1 MFFILCIALCLSSV
15 RANIGCESNGNLD
28 MQRLKLGLPSNVTNA
43 YVSGYLPTPNAWN
56 CTQNPVGIANIT
68 YNAKAVFISYYKFGR
83 EVTVGVGNSK
93 SNDSIGI
100 YFNHHNG
107 NKSTILRV
115 CRWRKYYMPSYV
127 PTITTGGEDCIINV
141 NLKLSFLDQ
150 ANHSDIF
157 GLSWSGDRLV
167 VYSLDG
173 VTSYHIPGIGEL
185 DVVSFRCIFKETCAH
200 QVITKP
206 ITVIVNTTEEGLISG
221 YSVCNDCAGFPKY
234 VFAVNEGGTIP
245 PNFRFD
251 NWFYLTNS
259 STPISGM
266 FTSVQ
271 PFNLSCV
278 WPIPV
283 LTSNSLPVYFNMS
296 LNENATCNGYSNFDV
311 GVVDAMRFSLN
322 FTDRQI
328 IRKGVISVFTSNNV
342 YNFSCTNSSVLGG
355 EAVIPF
361 GDVSQTHY
369 CYITYFTNTTT
380 GANASQFVGI
390 LPPQVKEFVIMR
402 NGDFHLNGYRIFSVE
417 TVESVIFNITT
428 NDGRDFW
435 TVAFAN
441 NAEVLTELNAT
452 SIQNLLYCNNPV
464 NSIKCQ
470 QLRFNLDNGFYSH
483 TFDSADNLPRTIV
496 RLPKYVTHSFI
507 NVSVGV
513 SFDDKSLAHYLIDFS
528 EHEEFIGKDNRTI
541 VCVETTTF
549 TTKLKVL
556 AFSSFSTAIDIQAG
570 SCPFSYNNLNN
581 YLGFGSLCF
590 SNKPN
595 GGCMMS
601 VVAKGYFGE
610 FQKVGVLYVSYTKGD
625 NVLGVPANNL
635 PTIGVSDMSDVKL
648 NVCTTFTI
656 YGHTG
661 RGIIN
666 KSNSSFVSGL
676 FYTSVTGNLLGFKNS
691 TTGEIFSI
699 SPCQLT
705 TQVAVVSNNI
715 VGVAA
720 ATQEV
725 KLPFNSHVN
734 LGSFYYHYT
743 NSSAELCKTPSL
755 MYGGLGVC
763 EDGRLIN
770 ISKSEDTFVA
780 SAVIS
785 GNITIPANFSFV
797 VEPEYI
803 QIMTKPVSI
812 DCSVYVCNGNPR
824 CLQLLTQYAS
834 VCRNVEEPLQL
845 NARLEAL
852 ELTSM
857 IVVQE
862 RTLDLG
868 VAANFND
875 TFDLTLAL
883 PRQRQSRSAIED
895 LLFTKVITSGL
906 GTVDEDYKACA
917 ERMANTIAEAGCVQ
931 YYNGIAVLPGV
942 VDPSLL
948 AQYTAALTG
957 GMVLG
962 GVTAAVAIPFSLAV
976 QSRLNYLALQTD
988 VLQRNQKILAQSFNA
1003 AMGNITVA
1011 FSGVSNAIQQTVSS
1025 LTTISRALNKVEN
1038 AVNEQGTA
1046 LSQLTKQLASN
1057 FQAVSSSIE
1066 DLYNRLDR
1074 LEADQQVDRLITGRL
1089 AALNA
1094 FVTQQLLRYSEVRAS
1109 RQLAQEKINE
1119 CVKSQSSRYGFCGNG
1134 THVFSVANAAPDG
1147 IMFLHANLVPTA
1159 FIEVSAFA
1167 GVCVDGRALVL
1178 RGRDE
1183 VLFQKPNTNKYLIT
1197 PRLLFEPRV
1206 PVSADFVEVSSC
1218 NVTFVNLT
1226 VNELPELLPDYIDV
1240 NKTLKE
1246 FAATIPNRT
1255 EMQLTLNTYN
1265 ATVLNLTDEVN
1276 SLTLQASELT
1286 KIASELNLTISKIN
1300 NTLVELEW
1308 LSRVET
1314 YISWPWYVWL
1324 AISVTL
1330 IILVGLM
1337 LWCCLAT
1344 GCCGC
1349 YNCLLKSCSD
1359 CGGNAYNV
1367 TKLRKSTFS
1376 NVGWSLSVA
1385 I

>member
-1 MFFILCIALCLSSV
+1 MFCILCFALCFYFTA
-15 RANIGCESNGNLD
+15 ANYGCTSNSNGKLD
-28 MQRLKLGLPSNVTNA
+28 MYNFNLGLPSNTTNA
-43 YVSGYLPTPNAWN
+43 YVSGYLPKPNAWN
-56 CTQNPVGIANIT
+56 CIQTSNGVANIT
-68 YNAKAVFISYYKFGR
+68 QGAKAVFVSYYTNGR
-83 EVTVGVGNSK
+83 EFAIGVGNSK
-93 SNDSIGI
+93 NNASLGI
-100 YFNHHNG
+100 YFYHKNG
-107 NKSTILRV
+107 ESNTYLRV
-115 CRWRKYYMPSYV
+115 CSWDKYYLTSTI
-127 PTITTGGEDCIINV
+127 PTSTTNGKDCFINE
-141 NLKLSFLDQ
+141 NLRLHFVDKGDH
-150 ANHSDIF
+150 NDVF
-157 GLSWSGDRLV
+157 GLSWSGDRLLL
-167 VYSLDG
+167 YLKNG
-173 VTSYHIPGIGEL
+173 TKSYYVPGIGDL
-185 DVVSFRCIFKETCAH
+185 DVVSFRCVLKETCAH
-200 QVITKP
+200 QVIKEA
-206 ITVIVNTTEEGLISG
+206 ITVIVNTTTDGFISN
-221 YSVCNDCAGFPKY
+221 YTVCDDCKGFPKY
-234 VFAVNEGGTIP
+234 VFAVTEGGTIP
-245 PNFRFD
+245 PNFQFD

-266 FTSVQ
+266 FTSIQ

-278 WPIPV
+278 WPVPV

-296 LNENATCNGYSNFDV
+296 MNENATCNGYSNFDV

-322 FTDRQI
+322 FTDSQI
-328 IRKGVISVFTSNNV
+328 IRKGVISVFTSTNV
-342 YNFSCTNSSVLGG
+342 YNFSCTNSSVLGDD
-355 EAVIPF
+355 AVIPF
-361 GDVSQTHY
+361 GDVAQTHY
-369 CYITYFTNTTT
+369 CFIKYFTNITS
-380 GANASQFVGI
+380 GESASQFVGI

-402 NGDFHLNGYRIFSVE
+402 NGDFHLNGYRIFSVDR
-417 TVESVIFNITT
+417 VESVIFNIST

-441 NAEVLTELNAT
+441 NAEVLTEINAT

-470 QLRFNLDNGFYSH
+470 QLRFNLDDGFYSH

-496 RLPKYVTHSFI
+496 RLPKYVTHSYI
-507 NVSVGV
+507 NVTVGV
-513 SFDDKSLAHYLIDFS
+513 NFENKTLTNYLVDFAPDGTS
-528 EHEEFIGKDNRTI
+528 IGKDNITT
-541 VCVETTTF
+541 VCVDTTTF
-549 TTKLKVL
+549 TTRLNVL
-556 AFSSFSTAIDIQAG
+556 AFSAFSTAVDIQAG
-570 SCPFSYNNLNN
+570 TCPFSYNNLNN

-590 SNKPN
+590 STRPN

-601 VVAKGYFGE
+601 VVARGYFGE

-625 NVLGVPANNL
+625 NVLGVPPNNI

-666 KSNSSFVSGL
+666 KSNNTFVSGL

-691 TTGEIFSI
+691 TTGDIFSI

-705 TQVAVVSNNI
+705 TQVAVVSDKI

-720 ATQEV
+720 ATKEV
-725 KLPFNSHVN
+725 KLPFDTHVS
-734 LGSFYYHYT
+734 LGSFYYHYK
-743 NSSAELCKTPSL
+743 NSTAELCKNPSL

-763 EDGRLIN
+763 EDGRLVN
-770 ISKSEDTFVA
+770 ISRSEDTFVP

-797 VEPEYI
+797 VQPEYI
-803 QIMTKPVSI
+803 QIMTKPVSV

-834 VCRNVEEPLQL
+834 VCRTVEEPLQL

-857 IVVQE
+857 IVVQDK
-862 RTLDLG
+862 TLNLG
-868 VAANFND
+868 VAANFNH
-875 TFDLTLAL
+875 TYDLSLAL
-883 PRQRQSRSAIED
+883 PRQPQSRSAIED
-895 LLFTKVITSGL
+895 LLFSKIVTSGL
-906 GTVDEDYKACA
+906 GTVDDDYKECA
-917 ERMANTIAEAGCVQ
+917 AKMANTIAEAGCVQ
-931 YYNGIAVLPGV
+931 YYNGIMVLPGV

-948 AQYTAALTG
+948 SQYTAALTG
-957 GMVLG
+957 AMVLG
-962 GVTAAVAIPFSLAV
+962 GVTAAAAIPFSLAV
-976 QSRLNYLALQTD
+976 QARLNYLALQTD
-988 VLQRNQKILAQSFNA
+988 VLQRNQMILAQSFNA
-1003 AMGNITVA
+1003 AMGNISVA
-1011 FSGVSNAIQQTVSS
+1011 FSGVSNAIQQTAQS
-1025 LTTISRALNKVEN
+1025 LNTISQALNKVEN
-1038 AVNEQGTA
+1038 VVNEQGTA

-1057 FQAVSSSIE
+1057 FQAISSSIE
-1066 DLYNRLDR
+1066 DLYNRLDT

-1178 RGRDE
+1178 RGRDD
-1183 VLFQKPNTNKYLIT
+1183 VLFQKPGTDKYLIT

-1206 PVSADFVEVSSC
+1206 PVIADFVEVSSC
-1218 NVTFVNLT
+1218 NVTFINLT
-1226 VNELPELLPDYIDV
+1226 INELPELLPDYIDV

-1265 ATVLNLTDEVN
+1265 ATVLNLTDEVK
-1276 SLTLQASELT
+1276 SLMSQADDLT

-1308 LSRVET
+1308 LNRVET
-1314 YISWPWYVWL
+1314 YIKWPWYVWL
-1324 AISVTL
+1324 AIAVTL

-1349 YNCLLKSCSD
+1349 CSCLVNSCSD
-1359 CGGNAYNV
+1359 CGGRRLQRYEIEKV
-1367 TKLRKSTFS
+1367 H
-1376 NVGWSLSVA
+1376 
-1385 I
+1385 IQ

>member
-1 MFFILCIALCLSSV
+1 MFRILCLALCIYFSN
-15 RANIGCESNGNLD
+15 ANYDCTNSSNGKLD
-28 MQRLKLGLPSNVTNA
+28 MYRLNLGLPSNVTNA
-43 YVSGYLPTPNAWN
+43 YVSGYLPSPNAWN
-56 CTQNPVGIANIT
+56 CIKTPNGVANIT
-68 YNAKAVFISYYKFGR
+68 YDAKAIFVSYYKNGR
-83 EVTVGVGNSK
+83 EFAIGVGNSK
-93 SNDSIGI
+93 NNASLGI
-100 YFNHHNG
+100 YFYHKNG
-107 NKSTILRV
+107 ESVTYLRV
-115 CRWRKYYMPSYV
+115 CSWDRYYLTSTR
-127 PTITTGGEDCIINV
+127 PTSTTNGKDCFINE
-141 NLKLSFLDQ
+141 NLHLHFVDQ
-150 ANHSDIF
+150 ESHNDVF
-157 GLSWSGDRLV
+157 GLSWSGDRLLM
-167 VYSLDG
+167 YLKDG
-173 VTSYHIPGIGEL
+173 VKSYYVPGIGAL
-185 DVVSFRCIFKETCAH
+185 DVVSFRCTMKESCAH
-200 QVITKP
+200 QVITKA
-206 ITVIVNTTEEGLISG
+206 ITAIVNTTDGGFISD
-221 YSVCNDCAGFPKY
+221 YSVCSDCGGFPKY
-234 VFAVNEGGTIP
+234 VFAVTEGGGIP
-245 PNFRFD
+245 PNFQFD

-278 WPIPV
+278 WPVPS
-283 LTSNSLPVYFNMS
+283 LTSDSLPVYFNMS
-296 LNENATCNGYSNFDV
+296 KNSGVKCNGYSNFDV

-322 FTDRQI
+322 FTDKQI
-328 IRKGVISVFTSNNV
+328 VRNGVISVFTSNNV
-342 YNFSCTNSSVLGG
+342 YNFSCTNSSVLNSGDT
-355 EAVIPF
+355 IPF
-361 GDVSQTHY
+361 GDVTHTHY
-369 CYITYFTNTTT
+369 CYINYFTNMST
-380 GANASQFVGI
+380 GANTSHFVGI

-402 NGDFHLNGYRIFSVE
+402 NGDFHLNGYRIFSVG

-428 NDGRDFW
+428 RDGRDFW

-441 NAEVLTELNAT
+441 NAEVLTEINST
-452 SIQNLLYCNNPV
+452 TIQNLLYCNNPV
-464 NSIKCQ
+464 NIIKCQ
-470 QLRFNLDNGFYSH
+470 QLRFNLDDGFYSH

-496 RLPKYVTHSFI
+496 RLPKYVTHSFVNI
-507 NVSVGV
+507 TVGV
-513 SFDDKSLAHYLIDFS
+513 NFEDKSLANY
-528 EHEEFIGKDNRTI
+528 RTYI
-541 VCVETTTF
+541 
-549 TTKLKVL
+549 
-556 AFSSFSTAIDIQAG
+556 
-570 SCPFSYNNLNN
+570 
-581 YLGFGSLCF
+581 
-590 SNKPN
+590 
-595 GGCMMS
+595 
-601 VVAKGYFGE
+601 
-610 FQKVGVLYVSYTKGD
+610 
-625 NVLGVPANNL
+625 
-635 PTIGVSDMSDVKL
+635 
-648 NVCTTFTI
+648 
-656 YGHTG
+656 
-661 RGIIN
+661 
-666 KSNSSFVSGL
+666 SGL
-676 FYTSVTGNLLGFKNS
+676 FYTSITGNLLGFKNS

-715 VGVAA
+715 VGVAS
-720 ATQEV
+720 ATQSV
-725 KLPFNSHVN
+725 KLPFDTRIN
-734 LGSFYYHYT
+734 LGSFYYHYK

-770 ISKSEDTFVA
+770 ISRSENTFVA

-862 RTLDLG
+862 RTLNLG

-962 GVTAAVAIPFSLAV
+962 GVTAAAAIPFSLAV

-1003 AMGNITVA
+1003 AMGNITLA

-1038 AVNEQGTA
+1038 VVNEQGTA

-1057 FQAVSSSIE
+1057 FQAISSSIE

-1183 VLFQKPNTNKYLIT
+1183 VLFQKPNTNQYLIT

-1226 VNELPELLPDYIDV
+1226 INELPELLPGYIDV

-1308 LSRVET
+1308 LNRVET
-1314 YISWPWYVWL
+1314 YIKWPWYVWL

-1349 YNCLLKSCSD
+1349 CSCLVNSCSD
-1359 CGGNAYNV
+1359 CGGKRLQRYEIEKV
-1367 TKLRKSTFS
+1367 H
-1376 NVGWSLSVA
+1376 VQ
-1385 I
+1385 

>member
-1 MFFILCIALCLSSV
+1 MFHILCFSFYF
-15 RANIGCESNGNLD
+15 ANANYGCTKSSNGNLD
-28 MQRLKLGLPSNVTNA
+28 MYRLNLGLPSNVTNA
-43 YVSGYLPTPNAWN
+43 YVSGYLPSPNAWN
-56 CTQNPVGIANIT
+56 CTQKPTGVANIT
-68 YNAKAVFISYYKFGR
+68 YGAKAVFISYYKNGR
-83 EVTVGVGNSK
+83 EFAIGVGNSK
-93 SNDSIGI
+93 TNASLGI

-107 NKSTILRV
+107 NKTTILRV
-115 CRWRKYYMPSYV
+115 CRWNKYYMPSYI
-127 PTITTGGEDCIINV
+127 PTITTGGEDCFINA
-141 NLKLSFLDQ
+141 NLRLKFVDQ
-150 ANHSDIF
+150 QAYNDVF
-157 GLSWSGDRLV
+157 GLSWSGDRLII
-167 VYSLDG
+167 YSTDG
-173 VTSYHIPGIGEL
+173 VKSYYVPGIGDL
-185 DVVSFRCIFKETCAH
+185 DVVSFRCVFKETCAH

-206 ITVIVNTTEEGLISG
+206 ITAIVNTTHDGFISG
-221 YSVCNDCAGFPKY
+221 YSVCNDCDGFPKY
-234 VFAVNEGGTIP
+234 VFAVTEGGVIP
-245 PNFRFD
+245 PNFQFD

-278 WPIPV
+278 WPVPI

-296 LNENATCNGYSNFDV
+296 LNSGANCNGYSNFDV

-322 FTDRQI
+322 FTDNQL
-328 IRKGVISVFTSNNV
+328 IRKGVISVFTETNV
-342 YNFSCTNSSVLGG
+342 YNFSCTNSSVFGND
-355 EAVIPF
+355 AVIPF

-369 CYITYFTNTTT
+369 CFINYFTNITT
-380 GANASQFVGI
+380 GANTSQFVGV

-402 NGDFHLNGYRIFSVE
+402 NGDFHLNGYRIFSVD
-417 TVESVIFNITT
+417 TVKSVIFNISTS
-428 NDGRDFW
+428 DGRDFW
-435 TVAFAN
+435 TVALAK
-441 NAEVLTELNAT
+441 NAEVLTEINAT

-464 NSIKCQ
+464 NTIKCQ

-496 RLPKYVTHSFI
+496 RLPKYVTHSYI
-507 NVSVGV
+507 NVTVGV
-513 SFDDKSLAHYLIDFS
+513 NFDDKSLANYIIDFS
-528 EHEEFIGKDNRTI
+528 EDEASINKNNRTT
-541 VCVETTTF
+541 VCVDTTTF
-549 TTKLKVL
+549 TTRLSVL
-556 AFSSFSTAIDIQAG
+556 AFSSFSTAVAIQAG
-570 SCPFSYNNLNN
+570 DCPFSYSNLNN

-590 SNKPN
+590 STRPN

-601 VVAKGYFGE
+601 VVARGYFGE

-625 NVLGVPANNL
+625 NVLGVPPENI

-661 RGIIN
+661 RGGIN
-666 KSNSSFVSGL
+666 KSNNTFVSGL

-691 TTGEIFSI
+691 TTGEIFSV

-705 TQVAVVSNNI
+705 TQVAVVDNQI

-725 KLPFNSHVN
+725 KLPFDTHVN
-734 LGSFYYHYT
+734 IGSFYYHYK
-743 NSSAELCKTPSL
+743 NSSTELCKTPSL

-763 EDGRLIN
+763 QDGRLVN
-770 ISKSEDTFVA
+770 ISRSEDTFVA

-797 VEPEYI
+797 VQPEYI
-803 QIMTKPVSI
+803 QIMTKPVSV

-834 VCRNVEEPLQL
+834 VCRTVEEPLQL

-862 RTLDLG
+862 KTLSLG
-868 VAANFND
+868 VAANFNH
-875 TFDLTLAL
+875 TFNLTPAL
-883 PRQRQSRSAIED
+883 PRQTGFRSAIED
-895 LLFTKVITSGL
+895 LLFDKIVTSGL
-906 GTVDEDYKACA
+906 GTVDEDYKECA
-917 ERMANTIAEAGCVQ
+917 ARMANTIAEAGCVQ
-931 YYNGIAVLPGV
+931 YYNGIMVLPGV

-948 AQYTAALTG
+948 SQYTAALTG
-957 GMVLG
+957 AMVLG
-962 GVTAAVAIPFSLAV
+962 GVTAAAAIPFSLAV

-988 VLQRNQKILAQSFNA
+988 VLQRNQMILAQSFNA
-1003 AMGNITVA
+1003 AMGNITIA
-1011 FSGVSNAIQQTVSS
+1011 FGGVSNAIQQTVNS
-1025 LTTISRALNKVEN
+1025 LNTVAKALNKVEN
-1038 AVNEQGTA
+1038 VVNEQGTA

-1057 FQAVSSSIE
+1057 FQAISSSIE
-1066 DLYNRLDR
+1066 DLYNRLDS
-1074 LEADQQVDRLITGRL
+1074 LEASCLVNRLITGRL

-1178 RGRDE
+1178 RGHNE
-1183 VLFQKPNTNKYLIT
+1183 VLFLKPGTNQYLVT

-1265 ATVLNLTDEVN
+1265 ATYLNLSAEIN

-1286 KIASELNLTISKIN
+1286 QIASELNLTISKIN
-1300 NTLVELEW
+1300 GTLVELEW
-1308 LSRVET
+1308 LNRVET
-1314 YISWPWYVWL
+1314 YIKWPWYVSM
-1324 AISVTL
+1324 AIGCKFQL
-1330 IILVGLM
+1330 LVGLM

-1349 YNCLLKSCSD
+1349 CSCLVNSCSD
-1359 CGGNAYNV
+1359 CGGKRLQRYEIEKIHV
-1367 TKLRKSTFS
+1367 Q
-1376 NVGWSLSVA
+1376 
-1385 I
+1385 

>member
-1 MFFILCIALCLSSV
+1 MIAFLLFFIFRCALC
-15 RANIGCESNGNLD
+15 NIGCTVPDNGNLG
-28 MQRLKLGLPSNVTNA
+28 MSRLKLGLPPNTSNA
-43 YVSGYLPTPNAWN
+43 YVSGYLPSPDKWN
-56 CTQNPVGIANIT
+56 CTQNPAGTANIT
-68 YNAKAVFISYYKFGR
+68 FNAKAVFISYYKNGR
-83 EVTVGVGNSK
+83 HVAVGVGSSK
-93 SNDSIGI
+93 SNNTWGL
-100 YFNHHNG
+100 YFYHKNG
-107 NKSTILRV
+107 ERKSILRV
-115 CRWRKYYMPSYV
+115 CRWNGYYMPSYR
-127 PTITTGGEDCIINV
+127 PTTTTNGLDCIIDSDW
-141 NLKLSFLDQ
+141 KLNFADQ
-150 ANHSDIF
+150 QPANDVF
-157 GLSWSGDRLV
+157 GISWSGDRLII
-167 VYSLDG
+167 YSVDG
-173 VTSYHIPGIGEL
+173 VHSFYVPGASEW
-185 DVVSFRCIFKETCAH
+185 DVVSFRCEMKQTCAH
-200 QVITKP
+200 QVVTKP
-206 ITVIVNTTEEGLISG
+206 VTAIVSTFSNGSISN
-221 YSVCNDCAGFPKY
+221 YTICETCDGFPKY
-234 VFAVNEGGTIP
+234 VFAVNEGGSIP

-271 PFNLSCV
+271 PFNLTCV

-296 LNENATCNGYSNFDV
+296 KNENATCNGYSNFDA
-311 GVVDAMRFSLN
+311 GIVDAMRFSLN
-322 FTDRQI
+322 FTDAQI
-328 IRKGVISVFTSNNV
+328 VRKGVISVFTRTNV
-342 YNFSCTNSSVLGG
+342 YNFSCTNSSVGG
-355 EAVIPF
+355 DAVIPF
-361 GDVSQTHY
+361 GDVHQTHY
-369 CYITYFTNTTT
+369 CFINFFTNMTS
-380 GANASQFVGI
+380 GANVSQFVGV

-402 NGDFHLNGYRIFSVE
+402 NGDFHLNGFRIFSVD
-417 TVESVIFNITT
+417 TVESVIFNISTG
-428 NDGRDFW
+428 DGRDFW

-441 NAEVLTELNAT
+441 NAEVLTEINST

-464 NSIKCQ
+464 NTIKCQ
-470 QLRFNLDNGFYSH
+470 QLRFNLDDGFYSH

-507 NVSVGV
+507 NVTVGV
-513 SFDDKSLAHYLIDFS
+513 NFQEQQLANYIINFADDDTS
-528 EHEEFIGKDNRTI
+528 IGKDNRTT
-541 VCVETTTF
+541 VCVDSTTF
-549 TTKLKVL
+549 TTRLNVL
-556 AFSSFSTAIDIQAG
+556 AFSAFSTAVSIQAG
-570 SCPFSYNNLNN
+570 DCPFSYQNLNN
-581 YLGFGSLCF
+581 YLSFGSLCF
-590 SNKPN
+590 STRPN

-601 VVAKGYFGE
+601 VVARGYLGE
-610 FQKVGVLYVSYTKGD
+610 FQKVGVLYVSFTKGD
-625 NVLGVPANNL
+625 NVLGVPPNNL

-661 RGIIN
+661 RGVIN
-666 KSNSSFVSGL
+666 KSNNTFVSGL

-705 TQVAVVSNNI
+705 TQVAVVANNI

-720 ATQEV
+720 ATSEV
-725 KLPFNSHVN
+725 KLPFDTHVS
-734 LGSFYYHYT
+734 LGSFYYHYK
-743 NSSAELCKTPSL
+743 NSSAELCTTPSL

-763 EDGRLIN
+763 NDGRLIN
-770 ISKSEDTFVA
+770 ISRSEDTFVA

-797 VEPEYI
+797 VQPEYI
-803 QIMTKPVSI
+803 QIMTKPVSV

-834 VCRNVEEPLQL
+834 VCRTVEEPLQL

-862 RTLDLG
+862 RTLNLG
-868 VAANFND
+868 VSSNFNH
-875 TFDLTLAL
+875 TFDLSAAL
-883 PRQRQSRSAIED
+883 PPRPRSRSAIED
-895 LLFTKVITSGL
+895 LLFDKVVTSGL

-917 ERMANTIAEAGCVQ
+917 ARMANTIAEAGCVQ
-931 YYNGIAVLPGV
+931 YYNGIMVLPGV

-948 AQYTAALTG
+948 SQYTAALTG
-957 GMVLG
+957 AMVLG
-962 GVTAAVAIPFSLAV
+962 GVTAGVAIPFSLAV

-988 VLQRNQKILAQSFNA
+988 VLQRNQMILAQSFNA
-1003 AMGNITVA
+1003 AMGNITIA
-1011 FSGVSNAIQQTVSS
+1011 FGGVSNAIQQTVQS
-1025 LTTISRALNKVEN
+1025 LTTIAQALNKVEN
-1038 AVNEQGTA
+1038 VVNEQGTA

-1057 FQAVSSSIE
+1057 FQAISSSIE
-1066 DLYNRLDR
+1066 DLYNRLDS

-1094 FVTQQLLRYSEVRAS
+1094 FVTQQLLRYSEVRSS

-1147 IMFLHANLVPTA
+1147 IMFLHANLVPTS

-1183 VLFQKPNTNKYLIT
+1183 VLFLKPGTNNYLIT

-1308 LSRVET
+1308 LNRVET
-1314 YISWPWYVWL
+1314 YIKWPWYVWL

-1349 YNCLLKSCSD
+1349 CSCLVNSCSD
-1359 CGGNAYNV
+1359 CGGKRLQRYEIEKIHV
-1367 TKLRKSTFS
+1367 Q
-1376 NVGWSLSVA
+1376 
-1385 I
+1385 

>member
-1 MFFILCIALCLSSV
+1 MFYILCIALCLNFVS
-15 RANIGCESNGNLD
+15 ANVGCESNGNLD
-28 MQRLKLGLPSNVTNA
+28 MQRLKLGLPNNVTNA
-43 YVSGYLPTPNAWN
+43 YVSGYLPSPNAWV
-56 CTQNPVGIANIT
+56 CTQNPVGVANIT

-83 EVTVGVGNSK
+83 EVAVGVGNSK

-115 CRWRKYYMPSYV
+115 CKWHKYYMPTYI
-127 PTITTGGEDCIINV
+127 PTITTGGEDCFINS
-141 NLKLSFLDQ
+141 NLKLSFVDQ
-150 ANHSDIF
+150 GNHSDIF

-173 VTSYHIPGIGEL
+173 VKSYYVPGIGEL
-185 DVVSFRCIFKETCAH
+185 DVVSFRCVYKETCAH

-206 ITVIVNTTEEGLISG
+206 ITAIVNTTESGLISG
-221 YSVCNDCAGFPKY
+221 YDVCSDCDGFPKY
-234 VFAVNEGGTIP
+234 VFAVTDGGAIP
-245 PNFRFD
+245 PNFQFD

-296 LNENATCNGYSNFDV
+296 KNENATCNGYSNFDI

-322 FTDRQI
+322 FTDSQI
-328 IRKGVISVFTSNNV
+328 VRKGVISVFTSSNV
-342 YNFSCTNSSVLGG
+342 YNFSCTNSSTLDDD
-355 EAVIPF
+355 AVIPF
-361 GDVSQTHY
+361 GDVAQTHY
-369 CYITYFTNTTT
+369 CYIKYFTNVTTEES
-380 GANASQFVGI
+380 ASQFVGI

-402 NGDFHLNGYRIFSVE
+402 NGDFHLNGYRIFSVD
-417 TVESVIFNITT
+417 TVESVIFNISTS
-428 NDGRDFW
+428 DGRDFW

-441 NAEVLTELNAT
+441 NAEVLTEINAT

-470 QLRFNLDNGFYSH
+470 QLRFNLDDGFYSH
-483 TFDSADNLPRTIV
+483 TFESADNLPRTIV

-507 NVSVGV
+507 NVTVGV
-513 SFDDKSLAHYLIDFS
+513 NFENRTLTNYLVDFAPDGTS
-528 EHEEFIGKDNRTI
+528 IGKDNITTI
-541 VCVETTTF
+541 CVDTTTF
-549 TTKLKVL
+549 SVRLNVL
-556 AFSSFSTAIDIQAG
+556 AFSAFSTAVDIQAG
-570 SCPFSYNNLNN
+570 TCPFSYNNLNN

-590 SNKPN
+590 STRPN

-601 VVAKGYFGE
+601 VVARGYFGE
-610 FQKVGVLYVSYTKGD
+610 FQKVGVLYVSFTKGD
-625 NVLGVPANNL
+625 NVLGVPPNNL

-666 KSNSSFVSGL
+666 RSNNTFVSGL

-720 ATQEV
+720 ATKDV
-725 KLPFNSHVN
+725 KLPFDSHVS
-734 LGSFYYHYT
+734 LGSLYYHYK
-743 NSSAELCKTPSL
+743 NSSAELCKNPSL
-755 MYGGLGVC
+755 IYGGLGVC
-763 EDGRLIN
+763 EDGRLVN
-770 ISKSEDTFVA
+770 ISRSEDTFVP
-780 SAVIS
+780 SVVIS

-797 VEPEYI
+797 VQPEYI
-803 QIMTKPVSI
+803 QIMTKPVSV

-834 VCRNVEEPLQL
+834 VCRTVEEPLQL

-852 ELTSM
+852 ELTTM
-857 IVVQE
+857 IVVQDK
-862 RTLDLG
+862 TLNLG
-868 VAANFND
+868 VAANFNH
-875 TFDLTLAL
+875 TYDLSLAL
-883 PRQRQSRSAIED
+883 PRQPQSRSAIED
-895 LLFTKVITSGL
+895 LLFSKVVTSGL
-906 GTVDEDYKACA
+906 GTVDDDYKECA
-917 ERMANTIAEAGCVQ
+917 ARMANTIAEAGCVQ
-931 YYNGIAVLPGV
+931 YYNGIMVLPGV

-948 AQYTAALTG
+948 SQYTAALTG
-957 GMVLG
+957 AMVLG
-962 GVTAAVAIPFSLAV
+962 GVTAAAAIPFSLAV

-988 VLQRNQKILAQSFNA
+988 VLQRNQMILAQSFNA
-1003 AMGNITVA
+1003 AMGNISVA
-1011 FSGVSNAIQQTVSS
+1011 FGGVSNAIQQTAQS
-1025 LTTISRALNKVEN
+1025 LTTIAQALNKVEN
-1038 AVNEQGTA
+1038 VVNEQGTA

-1057 FQAVSSSIE
+1057 FQAISSSIE
-1066 DLYNRLDR
+1066 DLYNRLDT

-1178 RGRDE
+1178 RGRDG
-1183 VLFQKPNTNKYLIT
+1183 VLFQKPNTNQYLIT

-1265 ATVLNLTDEVN
+1265 ATVLNLTDEVK
-1276 SLTLQASELT
+1276 SLMLQADDLN

-1308 LSRVET
+1308 LNRVET
-1314 YISWPWYVWL
+1314 YIKWPWYVWL
-1324 AISVTL
+1324 AIAVTL

-1349 YNCLLKSCSD
+1349 CSCLVNSCSD
-1359 CGGNAYNV
+1359 CGGRRLQRYEIEKV
-1367 TKLRKSTFS
+1367 H
-1376 NVGWSLSVA
+1376 VQ
-1385 I
+1385 

>member
-1 MFFILCIALCLSSV
+1 MFSILCSV
-15 RANIGCESNGNLD
+15 LLITIVKLNFTCEQNGNLT
-28 MQRLKLGLPSNVTNA
+28 MRRLKLGLPNNVTNA
-43 YVSGYLPTPNAWN
+43 YVSGYLPTPDSWN
-56 CTQNPVGIANIT
+56 CTQNPPGTANIT
-68 YNAKAVFISYYKFGR
+68 FNAKAVFISYYKYGR

-93 SNDSIGI
+93 SNDSLGI
-100 YFNHHNG
+100 YFYHHNG
-107 NKSTILRV
+107 NSTTILRV
-115 CRWRKYYMPSYV
+115 CKWHNYYMPSYR
-127 PTITTGGEDCIINV
+127 PTSTTNGEDCYIDV
-141 NLKLSFLDQ
+141 NLKLNFVDQ
-150 ANHSDIF
+150 QPYNDVF
-157 GLSWSGDRLV
+157 GLSWSGDRLII
-167 VYSLDG
+167 YSVDG
-173 VTSYHIPGIGEL
+173 VTSHYVPGIGEL
-185 DVVSFRCIFKETCAH
+185 DVVSFRCHLKETCAH
-200 QVITKP
+200 QVVTKP
-206 ITVIVNTTEEGLISG
+206 ITAIVNTTSDGYISD
-221 YSVCNDCAGFPKY
+221 YAVCSECDGFPKY
-234 VFAVNEGGTIP
+234 VFAVTEGGAIP
-245 PNFRFD
+245 PNFQFD

-296 LNENATCNGYSNFDV
+296 KNENATCNGYSNFDF

-322 FTDRQI
+322 FTDSQI
-328 IRKGVISVFTSNNV
+328 IRKGVISVFTSTNV
-342 YNFSCTNSSVLGG
+342 YNFSCTNSSVLGDD
-355 EAVIPF
+355 AVIPF
-361 GDVSQTHY
+361 GDVAQTHY
-369 CYITYFTNTTT
+369 CFIKYFTNTTS
-380 GANASQFVGI
+380 GESASQFVGI
-390 LPPQVKEFVIMR
+390 LPPPGLKEFVIMR
-402 NGDFHLNGYRIFSVE
+402 NGDFHLNGYRIFSVD
-417 TVESVIFNITT
+417 TVESVIFNIST

-441 NAEVLTELNAT
+441 NAEVLTEINAT

-470 QLRFNLDNGFYSH
+470 QLRFNLDDGFYSH

-496 RLPKYVTHSFI
+496 RLPKYVTHSYI
-507 NVSVGV
+507 NVTVGV
-513 SFDDKSLAHYLIDFS
+513 NFENKTLTNYLVDFS
-528 EHEEFIGKDNRTI
+528 PDGTSIGKDNVTT
-541 VCVETTTF
+541 VCVDTTTF
-549 TTKLKVL
+549 TTRLNVL
-556 AFSSFSTAIDIQAG
+556 AFSAFSTAVDIQAG
-570 SCPFSYNNLNN
+570 TCPFSYNNLNN

-590 SNKPN
+590 STRPN

-601 VVAKGYFGE
+601 VVARGYFGE
-610 FQKVGVLYVSYTKGD
+610 FQKVGVLYVSFTKGD
-625 NVLGVPANNL
+625 NVLGVPPNNV
-635 PTIGVSDMSDVKL
+635 PTMGVSDMSDVKL

-666 KSNSSFVSGL
+666 KSNNTFVSGL

-705 TQVAVVSNNI
+705 TQVAVVSDKI

-720 ATQEV
+720 ATKEV
-725 KLPFNSHVN
+725 KLPFDTHVS
-734 LGSFYYHYT
+734 LGSFYYHYK
-743 NSSAELCKTPSL
+743 NSTAELCKNPSL

-763 EDGRLIN
+763 EDGRLVN
-770 ISKSEDTFVA
+770 ISRSEDTFVP

-797 VEPEYI
+797 VQPEYI
-803 QIMTKPVSI
+803 QIMTKPVSV

-834 VCRNVEEPLQL
+834 VCRTVEEPLQL

-857 IVVQE
+857 IIVQDK
-862 RTLDLG
+862 TLKLG
-868 VAANFND
+868 VASNFND

-883 PRQRQSRSAIED
+883 PRQHQSRSAIED
-895 LLFTKVITSGL
+895 LLFSKIVTSGL
-906 GTVDEDYKACA
+906 GTVDDDYKECA
-917 ERMANTIAEAGCVQ
+917 AKMANTIAEAGCVQ
-931 YYNGIAVLPGV
+931 YYNGIMVLPGV

-948 AQYTAALTG
+948 SQYTAALTG
-957 GMVLG
+957 AMVLG
-962 GVTAAVAIPFSLAV
+962 GVTAAAAIPFSLAV
-976 QSRLNYLALQTD
+976 QARLNYLALQTD
-988 VLQRNQKILAQSFNA
+988 VLQRNQMILAQSFNA
-1003 AMGNITVA
+1003 AMGNISVA
-1011 FSGVSNAIQQTVSS
+1011 FSGVSNAIQQTAQS
-1025 LTTISRALNKVEN
+1025 LNTISQALNKVEN
-1038 AVNEQGTA
+1038 VVNEQGTA

-1057 FQAVSSSIE
+1057 FQAISSSIE
-1066 DLYNRLDR
+1066 DLYNRLDT

-1167 GVCVDGRALVL
+1167 GVCVDGRALIL

-1183 VLFQKPNTNKYLIT
+1183 VLFQKPGTKDYLIT

-1218 NVTFVNLT
+1218 NVTFINLT
-1226 VNELPELLPDYIDV
+1226 INELPELLPDYIDV

-1265 ATVLNLTDEVN
+1265 ATVLNLTDEVK
-1276 SLTLQASELT
+1276 SLMSQADDLT

-1308 LSRVET
+1308 LNRVET
-1314 YISWPWYVWL
+1314 YIKWPWYVWL
-1324 AISVTL
+1324 AIAVTL

-1349 YNCLLKSCSD
+1349 CSCLVNSCGD
-1359 CGGNAYNV
+1359 CGGKRLQRYEIE
-1367 TKLRKSTFS
+1367 K
-1376 NVGWSLSVA
+1376 
-1385 I
+1385 IHIQ

>member
-1 MFFILCIALCLSSV
+1 MFRILCFALCIYFSN
-15 RANIGCESNGNLD
+15 ANYDCASIPNDALG
-28 MQRLKLGLPSNVTNA
+28 MYRLNLGLPSNVTNA
-43 YVSGYLPTPNAWN
+43 YVSGCLPSPNVWSCITTPNG
-56 CTQNPVGIANIT
+56 VANIT
-68 YNAKAVFISYYKFGR
+68 HGAKAIFVSYYTYGR
-83 EVTVGVGNSK
+83 EFAIGVGNSK
-93 SNDSIGI
+93 NNASLGI
-100 YFNHHNG
+100 YFYHKNG
-107 NKSTILRV
+107 ESKTYLRV
-115 CRWRKYYMPSYV
+115 CSWDKYYLTSTI
-127 PTITTGGEDCIINV
+127 PTSTTNGKDCFINE
-141 NLKLSFLDQ
+141 NLHLHFFDQ
-150 ANHSDIF
+150 NAHNDVF
-157 GLSWSGDRLV
+157 GMSWSGDRLLL
-167 VYSLDG
+167 YLRGG
-173 VTSYHIPGIGEL
+173 VKSYYVPGIGDL
-185 DVVSFRCIFKETCAH
+185 DVVSFRCVIKETCAH
-200 QVITKP
+200 QIIKQAITA
-206 ITVIVNTTEEGLISG
+206 IVNTTAEGFISG
-221 YSVCNDCAGFPKY
+221 YSVCDDCKGFPKY
-234 VFAVNEGGTIP
+234 VFAATEGGAIP
-245 PNFRFD
+245 PSFQFD

-278 WPIPV
+278 WPVPS
-283 LTSNSLPVYFNMS
+283 LTSDSLPVYFNMS
-296 LNENATCNGYSNFDV
+296 KNAGAKCNGYSNFDI
-311 GVVDAMRFSLN
+311 GIVDAMRFSLN
-322 FTDRQI
+322 FTDKQI
-328 IRKGVISVFTSNNV
+328 VRNGVISVFTSNNV
-342 YNFSCTNSSVLGG
+342 YNFSCTNSSVLSSGNT
-355 EAVIPF
+355 IPF
-361 GDVSQTHY
+361 GDVTHTHY
-369 CYITYFTNTTT
+369 CYINYFTNMST
-380 GANASQFVGI
+380 GANTSQFVGV

-402 NGDFHLNGYRIFSVE
+402 NGDFHLNGYRIFSVG

-428 NDGRDFW
+428 RDGRDFW

-441 NAEVLTELNAT
+441 NAEVLTETNST
-452 SIQNLLYCNNPV
+452 TIQNLLYCNNPV
-464 NSIKCQ
+464 NTIKCQ
-470 QLRFNLDNGFYSH
+470 QLRFNLDDGFYSH

-496 RLPKYVTHSFI
+496 RLPKYVTHSYVNI
-507 NVSVGV
+507 TVGV
-513 SFDDKSLAHYLIDFS
+513 NFEDKLLANYRISFAEDETS
-528 EHEEFIGKDNRTI
+528 IGNDNRTT
-541 VCVETTTF
+541 VCVATTTV
-549 TTKLKVL
+549 TTRLKFL
-556 AFSSFSTAIDIQAG
+556 AFSTFSTVVDIQAG
-570 SCPFSYNNLNN
+570 SCPFSYLNLNN
-581 YLGFGSLCF
+581 YLSFGSLCF
-590 SNKPN
+590 STRPN

-610 FQKVGVLYVSYTKGD
+610 FQKVGVLYVSHTKGD
-625 NVLGVPANNL
+625 NILGVPENNL

-666 KSNSSFVSGL
+666 RSNNTYISGL
-676 FYTSVTGNLLGFKNS
+676 FYTSITGNLLGFKNS

-715 VGVAA
+715 VGVAS
-720 ATQEV
+720 ATQSV
-725 KLPFNSHVN
+725 KLPFDTRIN
-734 LGSFYYHYT
+734 LGSFYYHYK

-770 ISKSEDTFVA
+770 ISRSEDTFVA

-862 RTLDLG
+862 RTLNLG

-883 PRQRQSRSAIED
+883 PREHQSRSAIED

-962 GVTAAVAIPFSLAV
+962 GVTAAAAIPFSLAV

-1038 AVNEQGTA
+1038 VVNEQGTA

-1057 FQAVSSSIE
+1057 FQAISSSIE

-1159 FIEVSAFA
+1159 FIQVSAFA
-1167 GVCVDGRALVL
+1167 GVCVNGRALVL
-1178 RGRDE
+1178 RGHDE
-1183 VLFQKPNTNKYLIT
+1183 VLFQKPNTNQYLIT

-1206 PVSADFVEVSSC
+1206 PVSADFVEVSNC

-1226 VNELPELLPDYIDV
+1226 INELPELLPDYIDV

-1276 SLTLQASELT
+1276 SLTFQASELT

-1308 LSRVET
+1308 LNRVET
-1314 YISWPWYVWL
+1314 YIKWPWYVWL

-1349 YNCLLKSCSD
+1349 CSCLVNSCSD
-1359 CGGNAYNV
+1359 CGGKRLQRYEIEKV
-1367 TKLRKSTFS
+1367 H
-1376 NVGWSLSVA
+1376 
-1385 I
+1385 IQ

>member
-1 MFFILCIALCLSSV
+1 MFVILFIAFLHIANC
-15 RANIGCESNGNLD
+15 ANLNCGSNGNLG
-28 MQRLKLGLPSNVTNA
+28 MYRLKLGLPSNVTNA
-43 YVSGYLPTPNAWN
+43 YVSGYLPSPDSWN
-56 CTQNPVGIANIT
+56 CTQNSPGTANIT
-68 YNAKAVFISYYKFGR
+68 FNAKAVFISYYKHGR
-83 EVTVGVGNSK
+83 EVAVGVGNSK
-93 SNDSIGI
+93 SNDSLGI

-107 NKSTILRV
+107 NKKTILRV
-115 CRWRKYYMPSYV
+115 CRWHSYYMPSYT
-127 PTITTGGEDCIINV
+127 PTTYTSGKDCFINED
-141 NLKLSFLDQ
+141 LKLDFVDQ
-150 ANHSDIF
+150 GKNNDVF

-167 VYSLDG
+167 IYSVDG
-173 VTSYHIPGIGEL
+173 VFSHYVPGIGDL
-185 DVVSFRCIFKETCAH
+185 DVVSFRCKLKETCAH
-200 QVITKP
+200 QVITQP
-206 ITVIVNTTEEGLISG
+206 ITVLVNTTADGFISG
-221 YSVCNDCAGFPKY
+221 YSVCDDCDGFPKY
-234 VFAVNEGGTIP
+234 VFAATDGGAIP
-245 PNFRFD
+245 PNFHFD

-278 WPIPV
+278 WPVPI
-283 LTSNSLPVYFNMS
+283 LTSNSLPVHFNMS
-296 LNENATCNGYSNFDV
+296 LNSDVNCNGYSNLDV
-311 GVVDAMRFSLN
+311 GLVDAMRFSLN
-322 FTDRQI
+322 FTDNQI
-328 IRKGVISVFTSNNV
+328 IRTGVISVITSTNV
-342 YNFSCTNSSVLGG
+342 YNFSCTNSSVFGRDN
-355 EAVIPF
+355 VIPF
-361 GDVSQTHY
+361 GDVEQTHY
-369 CYITYFTNTTT
+369 CFINYFLNATT
-380 GANASQFVGI
+380 GENANQFVGI
-390 LPPQVKEFVIMR
+390 LPPKVKEFVIMR
-402 NGDFHLNGYRIFSVE
+402 NGDFHLNGYRIFSVD
-417 TVESVIFNITT
+417 TVESVIFNIST

-441 NAEVLTELNAT
+441 NAEVLTEINAT

-496 RLPKYVTHSFI
+496 RLPKYVTHSYVNI
-507 NVSVGV
+507 TVGV
-513 SFDDKSLAHYLIDFS
+513 NFEDKSLANYRISFAEDETS
-528 EHEEFIGKDNRTI
+528 IGNDNRTT
-541 VCVETTTF
+541 VCVDTTTV
-549 TTKLKVL
+549 TTRLKFL
-556 AFSSFSTAIDIQAG
+556 AFSTFSTVVDIQAG
-570 SCPFSYNNLNN
+570 SCPFSYLNLNN
-581 YLGFGSLCF
+581 YLSFGSLCF
-590 SNKPN
+590 STRPN

-610 FQKVGVLYVSYTKGD
+610 FQKVGVLYVSHTKGD
-625 NVLGVPANNL
+625 NVLGVPENNL

-648 NVCTTFTI
+648 DVCTTFTI

-661 RGIIN
+661 RGIIS
-666 KSNSSFVSGL
+666 KSNNTFVSGL

-770 ISKSEDTFVA
+770 ISRSENTFVA

-862 RTLDLG
+862 RTLNLG

-883 PRQRQSRSAIED
+883 PRERQSRSAIED

-962 GVTAAVAIPFSLAV
+962 GVTAAAAIPFSLAV

-1038 AVNEQGTA
+1038 VVNEQGTA

-1057 FQAVSSSIE
+1057 FQAISSSIE
-1066 DLYNRLDR
+1066 DLYIRLDR

-1183 VLFQKPNTNKYLIT
+1183 VLFQKPNTNQYLIT

-1206 PVSADFVEVSSC
+1206 PVSADFVEVSNC

-1226 VNELPELLPDYIDV
+1226 VNQLPELLPDYIDV
-1240 NKTLKE
+1240 NMTLKE

-1308 LSRVET
+1308 LNRVET
-1314 YISWPWYVWL
+1314 YIKWPWYVWL

-1349 YNCLLKSCSD
+1349 CSCLVNSCSD
-1359 CGGNAYNV
+1359 CGGKRLQRYEIEKV
-1367 TKLRKSTFS
+1367 H
-1376 NVGWSLSVA
+1376 
-1385 I
+1385 IQ

>member
-1 MFFILCIALCLSSV
+1 MFRILCFALCLYFTA
-15 RANIGCESNGNLD
+15 ANYGCTYNSNGKLD
-28 MQRLKLGLPSNVTNA
+28 MYRFKLGLPSNVTNA
-43 YVSGYLPTPNAWN
+43 YVSGYLPSPDSWSCITTPFG
-56 CTQNPVGIANIT
+56 VANIT
-68 YNAKAVFISYYKFGR
+68 HNAKAVFVSYYTFGR
-83 EVTVGVGNSK
+83 EFAIGVGNSK
-93 SNDSIGI
+93 NNASLGI
-100 YFNHHNG
+100 YFYHHNG
-107 NKSTILRV
+107 NKITYLRV
-115 CRWRKYYMPSYV
+115 CRWDKYYLTSIL
-127 PTITTGGEDCIINV
+127 PTSTTNGEDCFIDV
-141 NLKLSFLDQ
+141 NLRLNFVDQ
-150 ANHSDIF
+150 DSHNDIF
-157 GLSWSGDRLV
+157 GLSWSGDRLLM
-167 VYSLDG
+167 YSKTG
-173 VTSYHIPGIGEL
+173 IVQYYIPGIGDL
-185 DVVSFRCIFKETCAH
+185 DVVSFRCVLKETCAH
-200 QVITKP
+200 QVITKA
-206 ITVIVNTTEEGLISG
+206 ITAIVNTTAEGFISG
-221 YSVCNDCAGFPKY
+221 YSVCDDCKGFPKY
-234 VFAVNEGGTIP
+234 VFAVTEGGGIP
-245 PNFRFD
+245 PNFQFD

-278 WPIPV
+278 WPVPS

-296 LNENATCNGYSNFDV
+296 KNSGAKCNGYSNFDI
-311 GVVDAMRFSLN
+311 GIVDAMRFSLN
-322 FTDRQI
+322 FTDKQI
-328 IRKGVISVFTSNNV
+328 VRNGVISVFTSNNV
-342 YNFSCTNSSVLGG
+342 YNFSCTNSSVLNTGNT
-355 EAVIPF
+355 IPF
-361 GDVSQTHY
+361 GDVTHTHY
-369 CYITYFTNTTT
+369 CYINYFTNMST
-380 GANASQFVGI
+380 GANTSQFVGV

-402 NGDFHLNGYRIFSVE
+402 NGDFHLNGYRIFSVG

-428 NDGRDFW
+428 RDGRDFW

-441 NAEVLTELNAT
+441 NAEVLTEINST
-452 SIQNLLYCNNPV
+452 TIQNLLYCNNPV
-464 NSIKCQ
+464 NTIKCQ
-470 QLRFNLDNGFYSH
+470 QLRFNLDDGFYSH

-496 RLPKYVTHSFI
+496 RLPKYVTHSYVNI
-507 NVSVGV
+507 TVGV
-513 SFDDKSLAHYLIDFS
+513 NFEDKSLANYR
-528 EHEEFIGKDNRTI
+528 IGFADDETSIGNDNRTT
-541 VCVETTTF
+541 VCVDTTTV
-549 TTKLKVL
+549 TTRLKFL
-556 AFSSFSTAIDIQAG
+556 AFSTFSTVVDIQAG
-570 SCPFSYNNLNN
+570 SCPFSYLNLNN
-581 YLGFGSLCF
+581 YLSFGSLCF
-590 SNKPN
+590 STRPN

-610 FQKVGVLYVSYTKGD
+610 FQKVGVLYVSHTKGD
-625 NVLGVPANNL
+625 NILGVPENNL

-666 KSNSSFVSGL
+666 KSNNTYISGL

-715 VGVAA
+715 VGVAS
-720 ATQEV
+720 ATQSV
-725 KLPFNSHVN
+725 KLPFDTRIN
-734 LGSFYYHYT
+734 LGSFYYYYK

-763 EDGRLIN
+763 DDGRLIN
-770 ISKSEDTFVA
+770 ISRSEDTFVA

-824 CLQLLTQYAS
+824 CLQLLTQYVS

-862 RTLDLG
+862 RTLNLG

-875 TFDLTLAL
+875 TFDLNLAL
-883 PRQRQSRSAIED
+883 PRERQSRSAIED

-962 GVTAAVAIPFSLAV
+962 GVTAAAAIPFSLAV

-1038 AVNEQGTA
+1038 VVNEQGTA

-1057 FQAVSSSIE
+1057 FQAISSSIE

-1159 FIEVSAFA
+1159 FIQVSAFA
-1167 GVCVDGRALVL
+1167 GICVNGRALVL

-1183 VLFQKPNTNKYLIT
+1183 VLFQKPNTNQYLIT

-1308 LSRVET
+1308 LNRVET
-1314 YISWPWYVWL
+1314 YIKWPWYVWL

-1359 CGGNAYNV
+1359 CGGKRLQRYEIEKV
-1367 TKLRKSTFS
+1367 H
-1376 NVGWSLSVA
+1376 
-1385 I
+1385 IQ